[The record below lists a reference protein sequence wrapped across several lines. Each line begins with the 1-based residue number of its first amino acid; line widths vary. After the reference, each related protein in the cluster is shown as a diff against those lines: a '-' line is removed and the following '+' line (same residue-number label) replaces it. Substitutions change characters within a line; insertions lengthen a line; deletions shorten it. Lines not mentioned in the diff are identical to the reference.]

1 MHLVI
6 ALFTIYATW
15 RWGNWRNWKDYHSTM
30 FYIAS
35 GGLLY
40 EYLTVNK
47 PLWNFHPDFLYN
59 QTITVIV
66 YAFVTMPLSTLI
78 YLSQYPK
85 ELKLQVI
92 YIFKWACI
100 YAAVE
105 LVLQFTGRISYDH
118 GWNFWHSLLFD
129 LMMFPMLRLHFVR
142 PFLAYVLS
150 IVIIILLIHWF
161 KIPIQ

>member
-1 MHLVI
+1 MHLGI

-15 RWGNWRNWKDYHSTM
+15 RWGNWRNWKDYQSTM

-40 EYLTVNK
+40 EYLTKNK
-47 PLWNFHPDFLYN
+47 PLWNFHPDFLYY
-59 QTITVIV
+59 QTITVV
-66 YAFVTMPLSTLI
+66 LHAFVTMPLSTLI

-85 ELKLQVI
+85 ELKSQVT
-92 YIFKWACI
+92 YILKWVCI

-105 LVLQFTGRISYDH
+105 LTLQFTGRISYDH
-118 GWNFWHSLLFD
+118 GWNFGHSLLFD
-129 LMMFPMLRLHFVR
+129 LMMFPMLRLHFIR

-150 IVIIILLIHWF
+150 IVIIVLLILWF